1 MLASMPSAAPVDV
14 IPRPP
19 EDALPWEKLSVALV
33 DILGGMQQIVTVDEL
48 QRAEAALGDTC
59 RGLSSFERL
68 TQTAVN
74 VLVAK
79 GLVDEG
85 DLRVRMARLAVSL
98 TGDKDRAHPKA
109 RFSNAGVNDIGGL
122 PGGPIDRR
130 HHEPAGWERL
140 VVALNAAL
148 SRRRL
153 RTVHESRRA
162 VEELGEDYNR
172 LAYFERAA
180 QALANL
186 MYEKGVLR
194 RDEVATR
201 MDSIRRNVSK

>member
-1 MLASMPSAAPVDV
+1 MSAAAPIDI

-48 QRAEAALGDTC
+48 KRADASLGDSY

-68 TQTAVN
+68 AQTAVN

-85 DLRVRMARLAVSL
+85 DLRVRMARLAVTL
-98 TGDKDRAHPKA
+98 AGDKDRAHPKA

-122 PGGPIDRR
+122 PGGPIDLRG
-130 HHEPAGWERL
+130 HEVAEWERL

-148 SRRRL
+148 GRRRL

-162 VEELGEDYNR
+162 MEELGDDYNR
-172 LAYFERAA
+172 LAYFERTA
-180 QALANL
+180 QATANL
-186 MYEKGVLR
+186 LHEKGVLS
-194 RDEVATR
+194 RDEVAAR
-201 MDSIRRNVSK
+201 MDTIRRRLPA

>member
-1 MLASMPSAAPVDV
+1 MDTAGPIDI

-48 QRAEAALGDTC
+48 KRAETALGGSY

-68 TQTAVN
+68 TQAAVN

-85 DLRVRMARLAVSL
+85 DLRVRMARLAVTL
-98 TGDKDRAHPKA
+98 AGDKDRTHPKA
-109 RFSNAGVNDIGGL
+109 RFSNAAVTDIGGL

-130 HHEPAGWERL
+130 GHEEAGWEKL
-140 VVALNAAL
+140 IVALNAAL
-148 SRRRL
+148 GRRWL

-162 VEELGEDYNR
+162 MEELGDDYNR
-172 LAYFERAA
+172 LAYFERIARA
-180 QALANL
+180 TANL
-186 MYEKGVLR
+186 LHEKGILSR
-194 RDEVATR
+194 EEVAAR
-201 MDSIRRNVSK
+201 MDAIRRKLRT

>member
-1 MLASMPSAAPVDV
+1 MIAAAPIDI

-48 QRAEAALGDTC
+48 NRADAALGNSYC
-59 RGLSSFERL
+59 GLSSFERL
-68 TQTAVN
+68 VQTAVD

-85 DLRVRMARLAVSL
+85 DLRVRMARLAVTL
-98 TGDKDRAHPKA
+98 AGDKDRAHPKA

-130 HHEPAGWERL
+130 HHEEAGWEKL
-140 VVALNAAL
+140 IVALCAVL

-162 VEELGEDYNR
+162 TEELGDDYNR

-180 QALANL
+180 QATANL
-186 MYEKGVLR
+186 LYEKGALS
-194 RDEVATR
+194 RDEVSAR
-201 MDSIRRNVSK
+201 MDTIRRRLTK

>member
-1 MLASMPSAAPVDV
+1 MTAAAPTDI

-48 QRAEAALGDTC
+48 KRADAALGEAY
-59 RGLSSFERL
+59 RNLSSFERL
-68 TQTAVN
+68 AQSAVD

-79 GLVDEG
+79 GLVDKG
-85 DLRVRMARLAVSL
+85 DLRVRMARLAVTL
-98 TGDKDRAHPKA
+98 AGDKDRAHPKA

-130 HHEPAGWERL
+130 DHETASWEKL
-140 VVALNAAL
+140 LVALGTLL

-162 VEELGEDYNR
+162 IEELGDDYNR
-172 LAYFERAA
+172 LAYFERMA

-186 MYEKGVLR
+186 LYEKGVLN
-194 RDEVATR
+194 RDEMAAR
-201 MDSIRRNVSK
+201 MNTIRRKLSK

>member
-1 MLASMPSAAPVDV
+1 MSAAAPLDI

-19 EDALPWEKLSVALV
+19 VDALPWEKLSVALV

-48 QRAEAALGDTC
+48 KRAETALGDSY

-68 TQTAVN
+68 AQTAAN

-79 GLVDEG
+79 GVVDEG
-85 DLRVRMARLAVSL
+85 DLRVRMARLAVAL
-98 TGDKDRAHPKA
+98 AGDKDRAHPKA

-130 HHEPAGWERL
+130 GHEEAGWEKL
-140 VVALNAAL
+140 AVALGNLL
-148 SRRRL
+148 SQRRL

-162 VEELGEDYNR
+162 TEDLGDDYNR
-172 LAYFERAA
+172 LAYFERTA

-186 MYEKGVLR
+186 LCEKGVLS
-194 RDEVATR
+194 RDE
-201 MDSIRRNVSK
+201 IERRVGDISARLRRKA

>member
-1 MLASMPSAAPVDV
+1 MRCRGRSCRSRWSISSAAYSRV
-14 IPRPP
+14 
-19 EDALPWEKLSVALV
+19 
-33 DILGGMQQIVTVDEL
+33 VTVDEL
-48 QRAEAALGDTC
+48 KRADAALGDFY

-68 TQTAVN
+68 AQTAVD

-85 DLRVRMARLAVSL
+85 ELRVRMARLAVTL
-98 TGDKDRAHPKA
+98 AGDKDRAHPKA

-130 HHEPAGWERL
+130 HHEAAGWEKL
-140 VVALNAAL
+140 VVALGTVL

-162 VEELGEDYNR
+162 IEELGDDYNR
-172 LAYFERAA
+172 LAYFERTA
-180 QALANL
+180 QAMANL
-186 MYEKGVLR
+186 LYEKGALN
-194 RDEVATR
+194 RDEVAAR
-201 MDSIRRNVSK
+201 MDTIRRRLSK

>member
-1 MLASMPSAAPVDV
+1 MTAAAPIDI

-48 QRAEAALGDTC
+48 KCADAALGDSY

-68 TQTAVN
+68 AQTAVN
-74 VLVAK
+74 VLIAK

-85 DLRVRMARLAVSL
+85 DLQVRMARLAVTL
-98 TGDKDRAHPKA
+98 AGDKDRAHPKA

-130 HHEPAGWERL
+130 DHETASWEKL
-140 VVALNAAL
+140 LVALGTVL

-162 VEELGEDYNR
+162 IEELGDDYNR
-172 LAYFERAA
+172 LAYFERTA

-186 MYEKGVLR
+186 LYEKGVLH
-194 RDEVATR
+194 RDEMAAR
-201 MDSIRRNVSK
+201 MNTIRRKLSK

>member
-1 MLASMPSAAPVDV
+1 MTAAAPIDV

-33 DILGGMQQIVTVDEL
+33 DILGGMQQAVTVDEL
-48 QRAEAALGDTC
+48 KRADAVLGDSY
-59 RGLSSFERL
+59 RGLSTYERL
-68 TQTAVN
+68 AQTAAN

-85 DLRVRMARLAVSL
+85 DLRVRMARLAVTL
-98 TGDKDRAHPKA
+98 AGDKDRAHPKA

-122 PGGPIDRR
+122 PGGPIDRSG
-130 HHEPAGWERL
+130 HEEAAWEKL
-140 VVALNAAL
+140 VVALNGVL
-148 SRRRL
+148 SRKRL

-162 VEELGEDYNR
+162 AEELGNDYNR
-172 LAYFERAA
+172 LAYFERSA

-186 MYEKGVLR
+186 MCEKGILC
-194 RDEVATR
+194 RDEVAAR
-201 MDSIRRNVSK
+201 MDTIRRRLSK